1 MTKPKTP
8 KPKKLP
14 DNVIPLFTKKH
25 GSKKKEEVKSLG
37 HLCIGEEIFFFGI
50 LNDNKYVCG
59 RPCPDCGFVHI
70 LDKENPFCSTKID
83 AEVYTPFEYISAI
96 LPLLEYV
103 YEIEHPDYEDDE

>member
-14 DNVIPLFTKKH
+14 DNVFPLFSKKH
-25 GSKKKEEVKSLG
+25 GAKKKEEVTPLG

-50 LNDNKYVCG
+50 LNDKYVCG

-70 LDKENPFCSTKID
+70 LDKDNPFCSTDID
-83 AEVYTPFEYISAI
+83 PEVYSPFQYISAI

-103 YEIEHPDYEDDE
+103 YEIENPDEDEE